1 LSEENDF
8 YWKNIQL
15 TEIVKLIK
23 NGSTPREISQIFP
36 QIFIQEGEGII
47 LLYETINSCEWR
59 GRK

>member
-1 LSEENDF
+1 MSEGNDH
-8 YWKNIQL
+8 WKDIQL
-15 TEIVKLIK
+15 TEIAKLIK